1 MSMLRGNDMMNA
13 VNEKDWRLFRSRL
26 PGWQE
31 AFMDKLIVEYI
42 GLLNR
47 GEAASE
53 RFWALEKRIRED
65 KRNPGVLITEMSRSK
80 MRTNLTQLLGH
91 GVITLED
98 LDGFSE
104 ELREDLSWI
113 VNSWSADHDN

>member
-1 MSMLRGNDMMNA
+1 MSMLRGNDTMNA

-42 GLLNR
+42 GLLNS
-47 GEAASE
+47 GEPASE
-53 RFWALEKRIRED
+53 RFWAIEKRIRED

-80 MRTNLTQLLGH
+80 MRTNLIQLLGH

-113 VNSWSADHDN
+113 VKCWSAEHDD